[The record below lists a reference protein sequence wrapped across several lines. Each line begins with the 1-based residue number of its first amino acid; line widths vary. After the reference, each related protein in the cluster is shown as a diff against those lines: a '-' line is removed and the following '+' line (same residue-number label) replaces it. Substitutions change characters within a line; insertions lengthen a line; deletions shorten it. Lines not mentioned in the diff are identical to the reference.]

1 MPLNSF
7 KTDLG
12 NDKLLLGLWLGLS
25 DTFSAEICAG
35 AGFDWLLI
43 DGEHGPND
51 LRSILAQLQAI

>member
-7 KTDLG
+7 KTDLCD
-12 NDKLLLGLWLGLS
+12 DKLLLGLWLGLS

-51 LRSILAQLQAI
+51 LRSILA